1 MIKSIQVGAYERPKR
16 NKQSAMH
23 AELDKDGAMRV
34 YNNEEF
40 RQLRAQR
47 RDDMIDKKFQKWQE
61 MYGEIDN
68 FDSFSKQEADLKK
81 TLCANEILIKEQG
94 ERINKLE
101 AKLMGIERR
110 TEGKIAALR
119 HEIDEKFKELTNA
132 LTRTF
137 ASISGRKVNLFV
149 KPNK

>member
-23 AELDKDGAMRV
+23 AELGKDGEMRA

-40 RQLRAQR
+40 RQLRTQS

-61 MYGEIDN
+61 MYGKIDN

-94 ERINKLE
+94 ERIRKLE
-101 AKLMGIERR
+101 AKLMGVERK
-110 TEGKIAALR
+110 TDQKIAALR
-119 HEIDEKFKELTNA
+119 SNIDERFKELINA